1 MKKEWQ
7 WMREDHPSSVES
19 QIKYKS
25 KMIKCNMCSEDLIWG
40 ADHSYEDY
48 GAEGEGIVGN
58 YSCSN
63 EDCSVEEILIFT
75 KL

>member
-1 MKKEWQ
+1 
-7 WMREDHPSSVES
+7 
-19 QIKYKS
+19 
-25 KMIKCNMCSEDLIWG
+25 MINFNKNAKCNMCSEDLIWG
-40 ADHSYEDY
+40 GDHSYEDY

-63 EDCSVEEILIFT
+63 EDCSVEEILIYT